1 MLPTD
6 ERPPADLSGSA
17 MFDTSI
23 TLIRRSVLLGAAV
36 LPVLGPVRASIAED
50 ISPPVILQWFESS
63 YKTIESRMADAHRA
77 GYGAIWTPPPGR
89 ADISNFS
96 VGYDVYDRFDL
107 GSTGNPTLY
116 GTTTGIKQTAST
128 IHRAGL
134 EFHVDFVMNHN
145 GYSGTGDQ
153 GSRDAFIA
161 AGGYPGFFSTFFGD
175 VDGDFNSAYSYG
187 DVQGRLAGLIDIAHS
202 KNYRA
207 IRNPVPGFANNIA
220 AGTTPWSG
228 RLANVALESNRQFYP
243 DRNGPAIFVYDPIT
257 GEQNIP
263 VYSFNTANPL
273 AGDPVEENA
282 LGYIMRNA
290 QWLVQTVGVDGLR
303 IDAAKHVEGWVL
315 DYLDRAVYRSNPR
328 NLLDGSAKHV
338 FSYSEVFDGNQAYQ
352 LTHVKKTINPNDP
365 GRIGGNRDTLDFGL
379 HFALKNNLEQYGTA
393 NAWQNIKDASL
404 DFYADQKH
412 DGSHGVKFVHNH
424 DVYAPYKLNNAAHA
438 YVLMMPGNA
447 TVYFNGKE
455 FGDNRDFPKDGRGD
469 ALSVGGGSVITDLVE
484 IRNTHGRG
492 DYRERWV
499 DDQGIFVF
507 ERSSSAVV
515 GLSNRGDGG
524 YDQRTVRV
532 DFAPG
537 THLLE
542 LTGNAASS
550 LVDPSNDIPEVVTVF
565 QGGDGNSYANIRI
578 PRNFN
583 HQGTEHQRGYVIYGL
598 PTPQSSNGIEL
609 SNVSMT
615 LAGDSTPNNNYENG
629 TQRQSSV
636 KVLTGDTTRLR
647 LMTNEVRL
655 LGLDSLR
662 DIYADGDFA
671 AFKVDGGVDM
681 NGSGG
686 VDFTSPGSV
695 VYGFENFVTKNKPL
709 IGRNGSFQ
717 SDINAPRGDGEFLQ
731 DLDLTKLSEG
741 YHFIEARAFRHR
753 TDGGPAVF
761 SRWAETIYVDRL
773 KPVSSVGEFKP
784 FGTSAGDNDIWI
796 KSDDM
801 TANNVHVFMNLP
813 ANVTNEQIMQMVQN
827 GQGGTDQ
834 IDRDIFKTGFFGVP
848 NGNNVFTIVTFEV
861 TGNNNIQ
868 RVTGITPGNTRGA
881 GLGDL
886 DHNGQVSQGD
896 IGGTSYGFESVLYS
910 RNSSFNP
917 AADFNA
923 DGLVDNRDM
932 FALETAVQGS
942 DASVKNEARAM
953 VLRRGNINGEFGTD
967 QWDIDT
973 VYDRLGK
980 TGDNWFEDLNVDGI
994 VDQGDVNTLV
1004 RQVLR
1009 SELGDFN
1016 LDMKIDAVDL
1026 GLLASNWGQSGRGY
1040 ATADANGDGMVDAVD
1055 LGLLATYWGFG
1066 IAPQQAQSIYA
1077 AAYSI
1082 GFTAIPEPAT
1092 LSLLGLGATLL
1103 GRRNRR
1109 STHQAQER
1117 LS

>member
-1 MLPTD
+1 
-6 ERPPADLSGSA
+6 
-17 MFDTSI
+17 MFNNPK
-23 TLIRRSVLLGAAV
+23 TLLRRSLLLGAAV
-36 LPVLGPVRASIAED
+36 LPVIGHARHALAED
-50 ISPPVILQWFESS
+50 VSPPVILQWFESS
-63 YKTIESRMADAHRA
+63 YKTIESRMADVHRA

-89 ADISNFS
+89 ADQGGFS

-107 GSTGNPTLY
+107 GTTTSHTLY
-116 GTTTGIKQTAST
+116 GTATGIKQTAST

-134 EFHVDFVMNHN
+134 EFHVDFVLNHN
-145 GYSGTGDQ
+145 GYSSTGGKDD
-153 GSRDAFIA
+153 REAFIA
-161 AGGYPGFFSTFFGD
+161 AGGYPGFFSTFFD
-175 VDGDFNSAYSYG
+175 DPDGDFNSAFDYG
-187 DVQGRLAGLIDIAHS
+187 DLNGRLAGLIDIAHR

-220 AGTTPWSG
+220 AGTVPQWG

-243 DRNGPAIFVYDPIT
+243 DRDGPAIFVFDPIT

-263 VYSFNTANPL
+263 VYSFNTANPM

-282 LGYIMRNA
+282 LGYLMRNA

-328 NLLDGSAKHV
+328 NLLDGSPRHV
-338 FSYSEVFDGNQAYQ
+338 FSYSEVFDGNTEYL

-365 GRIGGNRDTLDFGL
+365 GRIGGNRDTLDFASY
-379 HFALKNNLEQYGTA
+379 FAMKANLEDYGTSGA
-393 NAWQNIKDASL
+393 WYNIRNADL
-404 DFYADQKH
+404 DFADDQKH
-412 DGSHGVKFVHNH
+412 NGSAGVKFVNNH
-424 DVYAPYKLNNAAHA
+424 DVFAPYKLNNVAHA
-438 YVLMMPGNA
+438 YALMMPGNA

-469 ALSVGGGSVITDLVE
+469 ALSVGSGSVITDLVD

-492 DYRERWV
+492 DYRERWI
-499 DDQGIFVF
+499 DNEGLYIF

-542 LTGNAASS
+542 LTGNAASG
-550 LVDPSNDIPEVVTVF
+550 LVDPGNDIPEVVTVF
-565 QGGDGNSYANIRI
+565 QGNDGNSYANIRV

-583 HQGTEHQRGYVIYGL
+583 YLGNEHQRGYIIYGL
-598 PTPQSSNGIEL
+598 PTPQSANGIEL

-671 AFKVDGGVDM
+671 AFKIDGGVDM
-681 NGSGG
+681 NGNGA
-686 VDFTSPGSV
+686 VDFVAPNST

-709 IGRNGSFQ
+709 IGRNAQFA

-761 SRWAETIYVDRL
+761 SRWTETIYVDRL
-773 KPVSSVGEFKP
+773 KPVSSVGEFRP

-813 ANVTNEQIMQMVQN
+813 ANVTNAQIMQMVQN

-834 IDRDIFKTGFFGVP
+834 LDRDIFKTGFFGIP
-848 NGNNVFTIVTFEV
+848 NGNNVFTIVTFEI

-868 RVTGITPGNTRGA
+868 RITGVKPGNVRGA
-881 GLGDL
+881 GMADLNHDGVVATGD
-886 DHNGQVSQGD
+886 VA
-896 IGGTSYGFESVLYS
+896 GTGYGFEAVLYS
-910 RNSSFNP
+910 RNGSFNP

-923 DGLVDNRDM
+923 DGLIDNRDM
-932 FALETAVQGS
+932 FAFESHVQGNP
-942 DASVKNEARAM
+942 SVAAEARAM

-973 VYDRLGK
+973 LYDRLGK
-980 TGDNWFEDLNVDGI
+980 TGDNWFEDLNVDGV
-994 VDQGDVNTLV
+994 VDQSDVNTLV

-1009 SELGDFN
+1009 SEFGDFN
-1016 LDMKIDAVDL
+1016 LDAKIDAVDL
-1026 GLLASNWGQSGRGY
+1026 GLLASNWGQTNRGY
-1040 ATADANGDGMVDAVD
+1040 ATADANGDGFVDAVD

-1066 IAPQQAQSIYA
+1066 VAPQHAQSIYA

-1109 STHQAQER
+1109 TTHQAQER